1 MRHDAARSRALTDCG
16 GSASLAAARKERFN
30 TMPAANFDPR
40 SRRPAV
46 DPRARRVVRV
56 GLYQRLPT
64 LGESDFLQS
73 YVASQPD
80 WRVAL
85 RSSDDG
91 SGATLKRPGLQR
103 VLAAARSGAIDVL
116 VVNHMY
122 NLSRTTRHLAF
133 LLDELTSRGVRVV
146 SVADPGL
153 DTETPFGLFLVRV
166 VNAVAEIEYTGARA
180 DRRDRLRH
188 EQESGNESPLA
199 GAPQRTRQIRRANAA
214 TNTVLIQNDS
224 QRGVHEQRLC
234 RFGRRTAGRR
244 RALRPATVQ

>member
-1 MRHDAARSRALTDCG
+1 
-16 GSASLAAARKERFN
+16 
-30 TMPAANFDPR
+30 MPPANCDPH
-40 SRRPAV
+40 SRRLPE
-46 DPRARRVVRV
+46 DPQAQRVVRAA
-56 GLYQRLPT
+56 LYQRLPI

-73 YVASQPD
+73 YVDSQPD

-85 RSSDDG
+85 RSSDYG

-103 VLAAARSGAIDVL
+103 VLEAARSGAIDVL

-146 SVADPGL
+146 SAADPGL

-166 VNAVAEIEYTGARA
+166 VSAVAEIEYTGARA

-188 EQESGNESPLA
+188 KQESADESPLA
-199 GAPQRTRQIRRANAA
+199 G
-214 TNTVLIQNDS
+214 
-224 QRGVHEQRLC
+224 
-234 RFGRRTAGRR
+234 
-244 RALRPATVQ
+244 

>member
-1 MRHDAARSRALTDCG
+1 
-16 GSASLAAARKERFN
+16 
-30 TMPAANFDPR
+30 MPPANCDPH
-40 SRRPAV
+40 RRRLPD
-46 DPRARRVVRV
+46 DPQAQRVVRV
-56 GLYQRLPT
+56 ALYQRLPI

-73 YVASQPD
+73 YVDSQPN

-103 VLAAARSGAIDVL
+103 VLEAARSGAIDVL

-146 SVADPGL
+146 SAADPGL

-166 VNAVAEIEYTGARA
+166 VSAVAEIEYTGARA

-188 EQESGNESPLA
+188 KQESADESPLA
-199 GAPQRTRQIRRANAA
+199 G
-214 TNTVLIQNDS
+214 
-224 QRGVHEQRLC
+224 
-234 RFGRRTAGRR
+234 
-244 RALRPATVQ
+244 

>member
-1 MRHDAARSRALTDCG
+1 MRHDAARSRALTECG
-16 GSASLAAARKERFN
+16 GSTSLAAARKERFK
-30 TMPAANFDPR
+30 TMPPANCDPR
-40 SRRPAV
+40 SRRPTA

-56 GLYQRLPT
+56 GLYQRWPT

-73 YVASQPD
+73 YAASQPD

-85 RSSDDG
+85 RSSDYG

-133 LLDELTSRGVRVV
+133 LLDELTSHGVRVV
-146 SVADPGL
+146 SAADPGL

-166 VNAVAEIEYTGARA
+166 VSAVAEIEYTGALA
-180 DRRDRLRH
+180 DRRARLRP
-188 EQESGNESPLA
+188 EQESADESPLA
-199 GAPQRTRQIRRANAA
+199 G
-214 TNTVLIQNDS
+214 
-224 QRGVHEQRLC
+224 
-234 RFGRRTAGRR
+234 
-244 RALRPATVQ
+244 